1 MSRKLEKYIENQPQY
16 PDGFQYKTPILVSD
30 SKGFTLRNACKEKEF
45 PLESWCKSGAITE
58 VLVDLIKSRIE
69 KSIKRHQH
77 VIIYLWS
84 GTCDLTKKEGRFIK
98 IKSHSKQSIQTIEE
112 QYNRAINIV
121 SKYQNAEIKFIDCPL
136 LSISNWNKY
145 KGHKNPE
152 TYKVED
158 FLVTKQIQELNYKIY
173 QLNSKLNKTSVKVT
187 INTNILTRTHRNCIG
202 MSTTECS
209 NLGKSEDTW
218 TCPSCSKPNNSSTKV
233 YFIPS
238 GDDSK
243 HSSLNISTNPLL
255 LDSISDSSI
264 PSTSGS
270 SDFNLPDINW
280 QEQTITHRQYP
291 TRTSQAFLD
300 TVADNGLEQ
309 IVDFPTRKENTLDLI
324 LTSHPSFKL
333 RCKPLPSIG
342 NSDQ

>member
-45 PLESWCKSGAITE
+45 PLESWSKSGATTE

-98 IKSHSKQSIQTIEE
+98 LKSHSKQSIQTIEE

-173 QLNSKLNKTSVKVT
+173 QLNSKLTKTSVKNALVT
-187 INTNILTRTHRNCIG
+187 QLQQQHKLTIGIKNAKKHIQLTRSKYSIARDRSSDRLLLLLLSGIETNPGPRRPRFPCTICQKACKLESIACDDCDKWTHRNCIG
-202 MSTTECS
+202 MSTTEFS

-264 PSTSGS
+264 PSTS
-270 SDFNLPDINW
+270 
-280 QEQTITHRQYP
+280 
-291 TRTSQAFLD
+291 
-300 TVADNGLEQ
+300 
-309 IVDFPTRKENTLDLI
+309 
-324 LTSHPSFKL
+324 
-333 RCKPLPSIG
+333 
-342 NSDQ
+342 